1 MANLMSTPTN
11 FPRRINSYVPA
22 MSYSSDVA
30 FNGVTR
36 VNFGAPQAPSSN
48 NVVNAVSINAAASID
63 ISSIF
68 SYLPYGR
75 NLQVV
80 ASIAGAN
87 TVVDVYG
94 YDYLGQPMVERFT
107 LNGVTPVVGNKAF
120 YSGNVVIA
128 AAFAGATISIGGG
141 NKLGLPYKT
150 LRCEWETANGL
161 IVAAG
166 TVQAPALG
174 AQSLTSLD
182 PRGLYTSTTVHNAV
196 NIITAAFDMVNDVDS
211 ANNGGLHGIR
221 HFAG

>member
-1 MANLMSTPTN
+1 MANVMSTPTN

-36 VNFGAPQAPSSN
+36 VNFGAPIASSSV
-48 NVVNAVSINAAASID
+48 NVVNNASINAGATID
-63 ISSIF
+63 ISSVF
-68 SYLPYGR
+68 SYMPYGR

-80 ASIAGAN
+80 ASIAA
-87 TVVDVYG
+87 TSIVDVYG

-107 LNGVTPVVGNKAF
+107 LNGVTPVNGNKAF

-128 AAFAGATISIGGG
+128 AATAGASISIGSG

-182 PRGLYTSTTVHNAV
+182 PRGLYTPTTTPNAV